1 MRTKHF
7 LFLALTA
14 IVLFGCYDDDKLWD
28 AVNDQNQR
36 IQALESWQKVVN
48 NNIDALQTLVSG
60 KHYITSVTPITLEGK
75 TVGYTISFNDCDPIT
90 IYNGEKGGQG
100 DKGEQGPAGSTPVIS
115 IVQQSDGDWYWTLNG
130 ELMKDANGNS
140 IRANGK
146 DGENGE
152 PGEDG
157 QPGQDGD
164 PAPVPKLN
172 TGQALISAGVSGTW
186 TPDAIYLSVDEG
198 KTWTQVSGKDGA
210 DGSDGDS
217 MFTSIDYTSSKDHVV
232 FTLANGGGDILVP
245 KYKGSS
251 LTLELHRNEKDTPW
265 EIDGFGIISCIITV
279 PDNSTYQLE
288 IISPKGW
295 KVEKITQEGAVML
308 RVTAPQL
315 VDLSTADYEGKLIV
329 MLNVDNDPSIIRTL
343 DLKLTDRFR
352 LDVTVVTIAELLNNY
367 GYKGTSLT
375 ATLGQEMN
383 KADWEALRN
392 NTTIQHLD
400 LSEMMQAQGRG
411 DEFYT
416 MPADA
421 LRSNKTLKTIK
432 LPKTLKNIG
441 NGAFYGCEYLQEIE
455 IPENVKHIPSEAFR
469 DCSML
474 EKVVLPEGLETI
486 GSDSTFIGQGAFRG
500 CEMLTNIIIPS
511 SCKWI
516 GPGAFYMTGRMTS
529 TPTSYPLTIS
539 KNVTLTCSAFRRCGM
554 TELELNTDK
563 ADTIYAVD
571 GTIQHLD
578 PKQIFMECQRLRKVV
593 IGEGV
598 RHSPGVSEDFKYCT
612 SLETVELPS
621 TFETIHKGMFGECG
635 NLKSIIWRNTD
646 SNKMVIEFYSGNE
659 GYLPIKGEGEPGHAS
674 ILKASPF
681 VLTNET
687 FKIYVPAGVVQDM
700 KDKYPDLASH
710 IAAISN

>member
-14 IVLFGCYDDDKLWD
+14 IALFGCYDDDKLWD

-90 IYNGEKGGQG
+90 IYNGEKGEQG

-115 IVQQSDGDWYWTLNG
+115 IVQQSDGNWYWTLNG
-130 ELMKDANGNS
+130 ELMKDADGNS

-217 MFTSIDYTSSKDHVV
+217 MFSSIDYTSSKDHVV

-245 KYKGSS
+245 KYKGTS
-251 LTLELHRNEKDTPW
+251 LTLQVYRTEGTPW
-265 EIDGFGIISCIITV
+265 EIDELGIISCIITV

-295 KVEKITQEGAVML
+295 KVEKITQQGAVML
-308 RVTAPQL
+308 RVTAPQW

-352 LDVTVVTIAELLNNY
+352 LDVTGVTIAELLNNY

-392 NTTIQHLD
+392 NTTIQYLD

-469 DCSML
+469 DCSRL
-474 EKVVLPEGLETI
+474 ENIVLPEGLETI
-486 GSDSTFIGQGAFRG
+486 GSDSTFTGQGTFRG
-500 CEMLTNIIIPS
+500 CEMLKNVIIPS

-516 GPGAFYMTGRMTS
+516 GPGAFYMTGRMPS
-529 TPTSYPLTIS
+529 PPTYYPLTIS
-539 KNVTLTCSAFRRCGM
+539 KNVTLTGSAFKQCGI

-563 ADTIYAVD
+563 ADEIHTVHGAIYAE
-571 GTIQHLD
+571 
-578 PKQIFMECQRLRKVV
+578 QIFMGCQNLRKVV

-598 RHSPGVSEDFKYCT
+598 KHSPGVSEDFKNCT

-621 TFETIHKGMFGECG
+621 TFETIHKGMFGECV

-646 SNKMVIEFYSGNE
+646 SNKMEIEFYSGKDKYSPADT
-659 GYLPIKGEGEPGHAS
+659 GLAPIPD
-674 ILKASPF
+674 ASPF